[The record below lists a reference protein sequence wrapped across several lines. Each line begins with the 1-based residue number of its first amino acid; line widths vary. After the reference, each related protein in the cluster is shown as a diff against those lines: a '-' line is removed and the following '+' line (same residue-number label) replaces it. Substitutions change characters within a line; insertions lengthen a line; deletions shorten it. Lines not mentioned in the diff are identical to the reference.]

1 MLTTL
6 YYCFQVILC
15 STIMMG
21 YYWLVLRDKKFHQY
35 NRFYLMAIAVL
46 SWIVPLIKIQWQ
58 HAVEA
63 DSTIYYLL
71 SSVASNNTDIDLS
84 LQSKWYNLNWQAL
97 LTVTYISVS
106 LILLTGMVSALV
118 RIYRLLKNN
127 SCKSLGEVFVVLTNA
142 NGTPFSFFNY
152 IFWNDAIDLKSESG
166 KQILQHELTHVKQ
179 KHSIDKIL
187 IQLVLIVGWF
197 NPFFWLIKKEM
208 DMIHEFIADQHTIE
222 NGDAASL
229 AEMLLTAVYPQQK
242 YLLANP
248 FFFSPIKRRI
258 QMMKNN
264 SNPKYSYM
272 RRLIILPLLAIVV
285 VLFAFRNKE
294 NAKPVSIN
302 SMIENL
308 VDVVN
313 KQNRNTTKVKDTTI
327 LSGDSVYVVP
337 GDKKITIIS
346 PNGINSFSSS
356 GKADFSKE
364 KMAKFGLAG
373 AENTVYYL
381 DGKKVDNS
389 VLNEMN
395 PNAINN
401 VTVLKGASAVAL
413 YGEEGKNGV
422 VEITSKKEYLPEG
435 GKISMNGSNNLVL
448 VGKSLSDT
456 SQNIPLY
463 IIDGKILPQSSVN
476 SISPSSI
483 KSINVVKGE
492 TAVKVYGKAAYDGI
506 IEITTYKNVVRGI
519 DITDV
524 KLEKVTNSKD
534 DEAFAYG
541 NRNTISDVKLERN
554 TNKDFSTIIKKIKS
568 YNSEIRFVFFEGGYQ
583 LNRLNIQFKDGTE
596 EIYNLENA
604 ESRNRAEKK
613 YGIKLVP
620 PPQVNRKLNG
630 NNSTAKELPVVN
642 VQLES
647 LSNKKIVEGEPL
659 VKEEKYD
666 KVFTVTQVQASFP
679 GGKDAWQKYLEKNLK
694 SNIPVEK
701 GAPAG
706 KYTVIIDFIVKADG
720 SLTDLKIANNP
731 GYGTGEEALRMISK
745 GPKWVP
751 AIQNGRAVTSKVK
764 QNITFQITED

>member
-58 HAVEA
+58 HDVEA
-63 DSTIYYLL
+63 DSTMYYLL

-327 LSGDSVYVVP
+327 LNGDSVYVVP
-337 GDKKITIIS
+337 SDKKITIIS
-346 PNGINSFSSS
+346 PNGINSFSSN

-364 KMAKFGLAG
+364 KMAKFGLSG
-373 AENTVYYL
+373 AENAVYYL

-435 GKISMNGSNNLVL
+435 GKISMNGSNNLIL

-524 KLEKVTNSKD
+524 KLEKVDGSKN
-534 DEAFAYG
+534 DEEIVVEGFKIEP
-541 NRNTISDVKLERN
+541 NISKSNINFVN
-554 TNKDFSTIIKKIKS
+554 KIKVS
-568 YNSEIRFVFFEGGYQ
+568 NSSIKNVYFYEESR
-583 LNRLNIQFKDGTE
+583 RLNIQFKDGTE

-620 PPQVNRKLNG
+620 PPQINRKLNG

-666 KVFTVTQVQASFP
+666 KVFTVAQVPASFL

-694 SNIPVEK
+694 RDIPVEK

-751 AIQNGRAVTSKVK
+751 AMQNGRAVTSRVK